1 MDRQI
6 NDFYFDPA
14 LFSPLLDWIRRE
26 GSIRLLEKN
35 DYFVRQDER
44 ASHIGVLEEGICRFS
59 RTDGRGREHVVGY
72 TFAGSL
78 VGEYTACLCA
88 RPSLVDI
95 RAVTPCRLC
104 LVPYERMRQWMET
117 TPEGNRMGRLVAEQ
131 MFVLAYRR
139 MLDGYCL
146 TPEERYRE
154 LMARHPELKELRP
167 LREIASFIGVTPE
180 TVSAIRRKL
189 LDEAKS

>member
-26 GSIRLLEKN
+26 GSARLLEKN

-59 RTDGRGREHVVGY
+59 RTDGKGREHVVGY

-117 TPEGNRMGRLVAEQ
+117 TPEGNRMGRLVA
-131 MFVLAYRR
+131 
-139 MLDGYCL
+139 
-146 TPEERYRE
+146 
-154 LMARHPELKELRP
+154 
-167 LREIASFIGVTPE
+167 
-180 TVSAIRRKL
+180 
-189 LDEAKS
+189 